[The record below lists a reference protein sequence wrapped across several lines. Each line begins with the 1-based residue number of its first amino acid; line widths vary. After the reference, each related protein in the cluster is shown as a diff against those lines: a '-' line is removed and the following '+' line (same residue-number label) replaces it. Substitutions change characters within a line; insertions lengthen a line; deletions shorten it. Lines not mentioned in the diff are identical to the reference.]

1 MKKYV
6 QLTHAQR
13 YEIQVYLNQGKK
25 QNYIS
30 EMLQVSTSTVSRE
43 IERNSAGG
51 KYDAD
56 EAQKRYNYKK
66 QNRYAY
72 KLTDS
77 VKSDIELGLKDDLS
91 PEQIVGK
98 AALEQKTMV
107 SHETIYRFVYE
118 QQKKQKKQKKEQQQT
133 KKEQQDELCWFT
145 CLRSKQRK
153 RRKRKNINQN
163 RSILD
168 DLSLKEAK
176 VSIKERPDIINN
188 KERIGDCEIDTI
200 IGKDHKGAILT
211 LVERVTKYSAI
222 VKLPNKSAQAVTD
235 ALIDLVPK
243 MPFKVT
249 SITSDNGTE
258 FADYANIKRILDC
271 PFFFAHPYSSW
282 ERGLNE
288 NTNGLIRQ
296 YIPKKSD
303 FDLYDFDYI
312 RNVEFIL
319 NNRPRKTLDFYSPVQ
334 FLELNNDSVICCT

>member
-13 YEIQVYLNQGKK
+13 YEIQVYLKQGKK

-77 VKSDIELGLKDDLS
+77 VKSDIESGLRADLS

-168 DLSLKEAK
+168 DLSVKEAK

-258 FADYANIKRILDC
+258 FADFANIKRILDC

-334 FLELNNDSVICCT
+334 FLVLNNDSVICCT

>member
-6 QLTHAQR
+6 QLTLAQR
-13 YEIQVYLNQGKK
+13 YEIQVYLKQGKK
-25 QNYIS
+25 QNYIAQ
-30 EMLQVSTSTVSRE
+30 MLQVSKSSISRE

-51 KYDAD
+51 KYDAE
-56 EAQKRYNYKK
+56 EAQKRHNYKK
-66 QNRYAY
+66 QNRHAY
-72 KLTDS
+72 KLTES
-77 VKSDIELGLKDDLS
+77 VKLEIEMGLKADLS

-98 AALEQKTMV
+98 AKLEQKTMV

-133 KKEQQDELCWFT
+133 KEQQQDELCWLT

-163 RSILD
+163 RSVLD
-168 DLSLKEAK
+168 DLSVKEAK
-176 VSIKERPDIINN
+176 VSIEERPDIINN

-222 VKLPNKSAQAVTD
+222 IKLPNKSAQAVTD

-303 FDLYDFDYI
+303 FDSYDFDYI
-312 RNVEFIL
+312 RNVEIIL

-334 FLELNNDSVICCT
+334 FLELNNDSLICCT

>member
-6 QLTHAQR
+6 QLTQAQR
-13 YEIQVYLNQGKK
+13 YEIQVYVKQGKK
-25 QNYIS
+25 QNDIS

-51 KYDAD
+51 KYDAG

-77 VKSDIELGLKDDLS
+77 VKLEIESGLRDDLS

-98 AALEQKTMV
+98 AELEQKTMV
-107 SHETIYRFVYE
+107 SHETIYRFVYD
-118 QQKKQKKQKKEQQQT
+118 QQKKQKKEQQQT
-133 KKEQQDELCWFT
+133 KEEQQNELCWFT

-168 DLSLKEAK
+168 DLSAKEPK
-176 VSIKERPDIINN
+176 VSIEERPDIINN

-222 VKLPNKSAQAVTD
+222 IKLPNKSAQAVTD

>member
-6 QLTHAQR
+6 QLTQAQR
-13 YEIQVYLNQGKK
+13 YEIQVYVKQGKK
-25 QNYIS
+25 QNDIS

-51 KYDAD
+51 KYDAG

-77 VKSDIELGLKDDLS
+77 VKLEIESGLRDVS

-98 AALEQKTMV
+98 AELEQKTMV
-107 SHETIYRFVYE
+107 SHETIYRFVYD
-118 QQKKQKKQKKEQQQT
+118 QQKKQKKEQQQT
-133 KKEQQDELCWFT
+133 KEEQQNELCWFT

-168 DLSLKEAK
+168 DLSAKEPK
-176 VSIKERPDIINN
+176 VSIEERPDIINN

-211 LVERVTKYSAI
+211 LVERLNT
-222 VKLPNKSAQAVTD
+222 
-235 ALIDLVPK
+235 VPLSNY
-243 MPFKVT
+243 P
-249 SITSDNGTE
+249 I
-258 FADYANIKRILDC
+258 
-271 PFFFAHPYSSW
+271 
-282 ERGLNE
+282 
-288 NTNGLIRQ
+288 
-296 YIPKKSD
+296 
-303 FDLYDFDYI
+303 
-312 RNVEFIL
+312 
-319 NNRPRKTLDFYSPVQ
+319 NRLKPL
-334 FLELNNDSVICCT
+334 LML